1 MTVFVVPLPTSDQPY
16 ISQSVS
22 LDGRTYVMSFNWNS
36 RSDRW
41 SLSLETE
48 DGDKIL
54 DGAVLVMNID
64 LLRTI
69 PNTLDYVP
77 PGQMWLGGDGDPAL
91 TTINGVTLFYIEAD
105 A

>member
-1 MTVFVVPLPTSDQPY
+1 MEFVVPLPTEDEPY
-16 ISQSVS
+16 ITQSVS
-22 LDGRTYVMSFNWNS
+22 LDGRSYVMTFNWNS

-54 DGAVLVMNID
+54 DGAVLVMGVD

-69 PNTLDYVP
+69 PSTLDYVP
-77 PGQMWLGGDGDPAL
+77 PGQLWVGGDGDPEL
-91 TTINGVTLFYIEAD
+91 TTINGVTLFYVEAD